1 MKTVFYLHGMGGG
14 ETSRIPNHLRHFFAE
29 LGRDDIQVICPT
41 YDFDPEIAHPFILSE
56 IERCKPDLI
65 IGESLGAVHAIRTS
79 GYPLLLVSP
88 AIGGPEYMYRIA
100 PWTLIPGIPWICS
113 RFIWHVK
120 YPGRQKLNFRYRIL
134 MHYKA
139 HKEAMLAAA
148 AIRSGRGP
156 RKACRLQRL
165 RTEDEVQW
173 STKPFEGLCPEDGGS
188 KNNYVHAFIGDY
200 DHYRKNGVVDPDKW
214 DALFGPETRT
224 SYPGTHYMEDEY
236 IRSLLVPAI
245 LSLLAAE

>member
-1 MKTVFYLHGMGGG
+1 MKTVFYIHGMGGG

-65 IGESLGAVHAIRTS
+65 IGESLGAIHALRTS

-88 AIGGPEYMYRIA
+88 AIGGPEYMCRIA

-120 YPGRQKLNFRYRIL
+120 YPGRQKLDFRYRIL

-148 AIRSGRGP
+148 AIRSG
-156 RKACRLQRL
+156 
-165 RTEDEVQW
+165 T
-173 STKPFEGLCPEDGGS
+173 TLCPEDGGS

-245 LSLLAAE
+245 LSLMAEE

>member
-1 MKTVFYLHGMGGG
+1 MKSFYFCKVKTLFYMHGMGGG
-14 ETSRIPNHLRHFFAE
+14 ETSRIPNRLRKIFE
-29 LGRDDIQVICPT
+29 EEKLPIRVVCPT
-41 YDFDPEIAHPFILSE
+41 YDFDPEIAHPFLLDE
-56 IERCKPDLI
+56 LRKCQPDLI
-65 IGESLGAVHAIRTS
+65 IGESLGAVHALRTN

-88 AIGGPEYMYRIA
+88 AIGGPEYMCRIA

-134 MHYKA
+134 KHYMA
-139 HKEAMLAAA
+139 HKEAMLANCAA
-148 AIRSGRGP
+148 GRN
-156 RKACRLQRL
+156 
-165 RTEDEVQW
+165 D
-173 STKPFEGLCPEDGGS
+173 
-188 KNNYVHAFIGDY
+188 VHAFIGDF

-214 DALFGPETRT
+214 DALFGAETRT

-245 LSLLAAE
+245 LEILS